1 MRVSIRK
8 QGSFV
13 VAVVGRLGQKANE
26 EEKRV
31 GVMMDTLVERG
42 TRERSRKGRSY
53 SGGIEC
59 ASSASTSYES
69 FSPSHGDAVCTPS
82 ISEKRSDREVQDN
95 TSVTKTRHTDT
106 SLSLS
111 LSHTHTHARAHTI
124 FGSHFLNNR
133 QTDISFLSP
142 ILGPHILN
150 LPAAMA
156 MQWGIFEQCW
166 SFVRIFLFLFCR
178 ISRLVH

>member
-1 MRVSIRK
+1 VRVSIRK
-8 QGSFV
+8 QGYFV
-13 VAVVGRLGQKANE
+13 VVVVGRLDQKANE

-95 TSVTKTRHTDT
+95 TSGTKTRHTDT

-111 LSHTHTHARAHTI
+111 LALSLSLTHTHARARTHTI
-124 FGSHFLNNR
+124 FGSHFLNDS
-133 QTDISFLSP
+133 QTDISFSTP
-142 ILGPHILN
+142 N
-150 LPAAMA
+150 LRP
-156 MQWGIFEQCW
+156 
-166 SFVRIFLFLFCR
+166 SY
-178 ISRLVH
+178 S